1 MEKTRRVGV
10 LTKRVI
16 ELLELEL
23 PEGKDILLG
32 DSNIGHMTTRHPEDF
47 ALYGEYIPDIL
58 REPDYVAQNK
68 KDNSI
73 EYVREVEIDHVFV
86 KVAVRVS
93 TKGQLFARSVYRL
106 NPNRVRSFID
116 KGNLKNIDALS
127 RVDILNSYDIIIV
140 DRDEQRRTEQAAVA
154 HC

>member
-47 ALYGEYIPDIL
+47 ALYGESIPDIL

-116 KGNLKNIDALS
+116 KGNLKK
-127 RVDILNSYDIIIV
+127 Y
-140 DRDEQRRTEQAAVA
+140 
-154 HC
+154 

>member
-47 ALYGEYIPDIL
+47 ALYGEYIPRIMW
-58 REPDYVAQNK
+58 RKIKRITP
-68 KDNSI
+68 
-73 EYVREVEIDHVFV
+73 
-86 KVAVRVS
+86 
-93 TKGQLFARSVYRL
+93 L
-106 NPNRVRSFID
+106 NMSE
-116 KGNLKNIDALS
+116 K
-127 RVDILNSYDIIIV
+127 
-140 DRDEQRRTEQAAVA
+140 
-154 HC
+154 

>member
-47 ALYGEYIPDIL
+47 AL
-58 REPDYVAQNK
+58 
-68 KDNSI
+68 
-73 EYVREVEIDHVFV
+73 
-86 KVAVRVS
+86 
-93 TKGQLFARSVYRL
+93 
-106 NPNRVRSFID
+106 
-116 KGNLKNIDALS
+116 
-127 RVDILNSYDIIIV
+127 
-140 DRDEQRRTEQAAVA
+140 
-154 HC
+154 

>member
-32 DSNIGHMTTRHPEDF
+32 ESNIGHMTTRHPEDF

-68 KDNSI
+68 KDQSI
-73 EYVREVEIDHVFV
+73 EYVREVEIDHAFV

-116 KGNLKNIDALS
+116 KGNLKK
-127 RVDILNSYDIIIV
+127 Y
-140 DRDEQRRTEQAAVA
+140 
-154 HC
+154 

>member
-1 MEKTRRVGV
+1 M
-10 LTKRVI
+10 I

-127 RVDILNSYDIIIV
+127 CVDILNSYDIIIV

>member
-73 EYVREVEIDHVFV
+73 EYVRNRPCVCQSCGTGVYKRTTFC
-86 KVAVRVS
+86 KVGLQIKSKSCPQLYRQGKFEKILTRYRVL
-93 TKGQLFARSVYRL
+93 TF
-106 NPNRVRSFID
+106 
-116 KGNLKNIDALS
+116 
-127 RVDILNSYDIIIV
+127 
-140 DRDEQRRTEQAAVA
+140 
-154 HC
+154 

>member
-73 EYVREVEIDHVFV
+73 EYVREGLQIKSKSCPQLYRQGKFEKILTRY
-86 KVAVRVS
+86 RVL
-93 TKGQLFARSVYRL
+93 TF
-106 NPNRVRSFID
+106 
-116 KGNLKNIDALS
+116 
-127 RVDILNSYDIIIV
+127 
-140 DRDEQRRTEQAAVA
+140 
-154 HC
+154 

>member
-1 MEKTRRVGV
+1 MEKTRRVGI

-32 DSNIGHMTTRHPEDF
+32 ESNIGHMTTRHPEDF

-68 KDNSI
+68 KDQSI

-93 TKGQLFARSVYRL
+93 TK
-106 NPNRVRSFID
+106 
-116 KGNLKNIDALS
+116 
-127 RVDILNSYDIIIV
+127 
-140 DRDEQRRTEQAAVA
+140 RTAFCKVGLPIESKPCPKLYQ
-154 HC
+154 